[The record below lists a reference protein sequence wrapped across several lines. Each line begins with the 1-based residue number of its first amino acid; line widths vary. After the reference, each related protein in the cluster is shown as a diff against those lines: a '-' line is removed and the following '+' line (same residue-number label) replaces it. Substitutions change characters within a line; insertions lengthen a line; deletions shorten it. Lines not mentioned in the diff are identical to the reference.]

1 SQTRDRAPTG
11 LDEPCGVGPA
21 RDRLEPEGSG
31 AGEEVEHR
39 RTREIDPG
47 VDRAEERLTATVG
60 GGAGARRRGRQRPA
74 PETTGDDAGHDVS
87 SRSGPEQ
94 IGGRLGAGEPLHAL
108 GECWVSVQA
117 GVGVQDLLGVA
128 TGDLDELAVVHYG

>member
-1 SQTRDRAPTG
+1 EGAGERRAPDGGPHRGDLRHERTDVASQTRDRAPTG

-47 VDRAEERLTATVG
+47 VDRAEERLTDTVG

-87 SRSGPEQ
+87 SRSGPE
-94 IGGRLGAGEPLHAL
+94 
-108 GECWVSVQA
+108 
-117 GVGVQDLLGVA
+117 
-128 TGDLDELAVVHYG
+128 